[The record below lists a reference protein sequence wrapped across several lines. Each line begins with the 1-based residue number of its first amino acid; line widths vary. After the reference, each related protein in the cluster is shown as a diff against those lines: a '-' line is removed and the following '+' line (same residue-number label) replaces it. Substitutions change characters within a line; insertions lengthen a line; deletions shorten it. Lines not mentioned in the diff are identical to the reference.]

1 MKSTHVAF
9 TLSPVL
15 HDLQVKVAHS
25 LLSLISP
32 LVTGK
37 GQVGEHKVE
46 GSKTAVEIL
55 VVLGELTIK
64 RFTNFLPLESTRR
77 SKNDELGHG
86 FEEVESG
93 RRLLGRNSDFFGEEI
108 FAFAGNHRGIRL
120 KGLGS
125 KTGLD
130 L

>member
-9 TLSPVL
+9 TLPPVL

-77 SKNDELGHG
+77 SKNDELGRG
-86 FEEVESG
+86 FEEVESD

-108 FAFAGNHRGIRL
+108 FAFAGDHRGIRL